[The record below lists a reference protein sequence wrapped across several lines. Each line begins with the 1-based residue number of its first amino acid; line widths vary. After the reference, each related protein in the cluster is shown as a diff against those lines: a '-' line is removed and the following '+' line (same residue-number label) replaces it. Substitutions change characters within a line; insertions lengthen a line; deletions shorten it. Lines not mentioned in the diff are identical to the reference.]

1 MTQAAILAASG
12 SPGTTTGF
20 KNKLI
25 NGNMNIDQRYNGTSI
40 TPATTY
46 QYTLD
51 RWETTVTQSSKL
63 TVQQNSGNAPAS
75 QGFASCMKITSS
87 SAYSVSSSDRFS
99 VEQYIEGYNVSDLGW
114 GTASAKSVT
123 LSFWVNCSLTGT
135 FGGSVIA
142 QSGSPQYYPFSYTIS
157 SANTWEYKTV
167 TIPGN
172 TTVSINTNS
181 STGVIVMFGLG
192 MGSTFSGTAGTWSSS
207 TYYSATGATSVVGTS
222 GATFYITGTQFE
234 VGTTATNFDFRSIG
248 TETMLCQRYYMT
260 KSMWVNGN
268 AYTNNS
274 RMSSGIDYPV
284 EMRAAPTATITA
296 STSTNCNTP
305 IMFNGTTNRY
315 SIYVNSVGSSTDMT
329 FTATVTFSSEL

>member
-222 GATFYITGTQFE
+222 GATFYITGCQLE

-248 TETMLCQRYYMT
+248 TELNLCMRYYQSLVYASTTCITM
-260 KSMWVNGN
+260 GG
-268 AYTNNS
+268 AYST
-274 RMSSGIDYPV
+274 SSAQCQIYLLQQ
-284 EMRAAPTATITA
+284 MRAAPTVTIPSSGSGSNQAT
-296 STSTNCNTP
+296 
-305 IMFNGTTNRY
+305 FLNG
-315 SIYVNSVGSSTDMT
+315 SAG
-329 FTATVTFSSEL
+329 FP